1 MKLLTARD
9 PWPQNA
15 VHRLTELLHPTKGPA
30 PLRISVGTGV
40 AGLGAMPA
48 NGTAVPQ
55 HMYFFNW
62 TGHGLTRL
70 QNVI

>member
-9 PWPQNA
+9 PWPQIA
-15 VHRLTELLHPTKGPA
+15 GHRLIELLHPTKGPA

-40 AGLGAMPA
+40 TGLGAVPA

-55 HMYFFNW
+55 HVYFFNW
-62 TGHGLTRL
+62 TGYRLTLL